1 MKKGIRIIIY
11 VIFAL
16 VVLYFG
22 VQWILEGK
30 IKNIVEKKVYEM
42 TQGTVKAE
50 VGSVSL
56 RLISRSLWLK
66 EVRISSDTGA
76 GLQNGLPLIAA
87 EGYLKQVGIRGIH
100 FEKKDSVIYL
110 RAKGFELDVSRLS
123 ADMLKK
129 SRDIRFMDRNIPRLQ
144 LQIQK
149 ITVRLGHI
157 HCREIE
163 GRDSAEFRLQDF
175 NGEVNDWEMNTLFR
189 NTGLPFS
196 CRDLQ
201 MSLSSFQYSF
211 GENSQV
217 LEIDSLKL
225 QGEKGRFAVGNIRL
239 MPRYG
244 MYEFAKKVPGHTDW
258 TRIKASGLQGKGF
271 SLRRLMSE
279 RFIYVDSISL
289 EKASVSSF
297 KNRQIEQKPRV
308 KRLFYESVQEF
319 SLPFAVRRVALNDV
333 DVEYLELA
341 KHGLSPGKITF
352 SDLQG
357 VFYDLTNRPQ
367 SGQSFFTLK
376 AKGKLMDQGKIQAVF
391 RLPADSIK
399 PDFEI
404 AGEMGSLNL
413 VVLNP
418 ILEPLAKIKVTSGHL
433 EKMTF
438 EIKGNLQKARVDM
451 AFLYERLRIRI
462 MKEKDGKLETS
473 SFLTTLANGM
483 IVKENNPDHRGMRK
497 GEGWAERDPY
507 RSQFNYLWKILL
519 EGLKKSVG
527 L

>member
-1 MKKGIRIIIY
+1 MKKGIKIITY

-22 VQWILEGK
+22 VQWVLEAK
-30 IKNIVEKKVYEM
+30 IKSIVEKKVYEM
-42 TQGTVKAE
+42 TQGAVKAE

-56 RLISRSLWLK
+56 RLIGRSLWLK
-66 EVRISSDTGA
+66 EVKISSDTGA
-76 GLQNGLPLIAA
+76 GLKNGLPLITA
-87 EGYLKQVGIRGIH
+87 EGYLKRVGIRGIR
-100 FEKKDSVIYL
+100 FKKKDSVIYL
-110 RAKGFELDVSRLS
+110 RAKEFELEVSRLS

-129 SRDIRFMDRNIPRLQ
+129 SREIRPMDRNVPGLQ

-149 ITVRLGHI
+149 IALRLGHI

-163 GRDSAEFRLQDF
+163 GRDSAEFRLQNF
-175 NGEVNDWEMNTLFR
+175 NGEINDWEINTLSR
-189 NTGLPFS
+189 NTGFPFS
-196 CRDLQ
+196 CRDIQ
-201 MSLSSFQYSF
+201 ISLSSFQYSF
-211 GENSQV
+211 GENSQA

-225 QGEKGRFAVGNIRL
+225 QGDKGRFAVGNIRL
-239 MPRYG
+239 IPRYS
-244 MYEFAKKVPGHTDW
+244 MYEFAEKAPGHTDW
-258 TRIKASGLQGKGF
+258 TRIKASGLQGRGF
-271 SLRRLMSE
+271 SLQKLISE

-289 EKASVSSF
+289 ERASVSSF

-308 KRLFYESVQEF
+308 KRLFYESVQKF

-333 DVEYLELA
+333 GVEYLELA

-352 SDLQG
+352 GDLQG

-367 SGQSFFTLK
+367 SGHSFFTLK
-376 AKGKLMDQGKIQAVF
+376 AQGKLMDQGKIQAVF
-391 RLPADSIK
+391 RLPADSVK
-399 PDFEI
+399 PAFEI
-404 AGEMGSLNL
+404 AGEMGPLNL
-413 VVLNP
+413 ALLNP
-418 ILEPLAKIKVTSGHL
+418 MLEPLAKIKVTSGYL

-438 EIKGNLQKARVDM
+438 EIKGNSQKARVDM
-451 AFLYERLRIRI
+451 AFLYEKLRIRI
-462 MKEKDGKLETS
+462 MKKKDGKLQTS

-497 GEGWAERDPY
+497 GEGWTERDPY

-519 EGLKKSVG
+519 QGLKKSVG

>member
-1 MKKGIRIIIY
+1 MKKKIRIVVY

-16 VVLYFG
+16 VIVYFG
-22 VQWILEGK
+22 VQWILESK
-30 IKNIVEKKVYEM
+30 IRNLVEKKIYEV
-42 TQGTVKAE
+42 TRGTVKAE

-66 EVRISSDTGA
+66 EVKISSDTGA
-76 GLQNGLPLIAA
+76 GLQKGLPLITA
-87 EGYLKQVGIRGIH
+87 EGYLKKVGIRGIR
-100 FEKKDSVIYL
+100 FKKKDSVIYL
-110 RAKGFELDVSRLS
+110 RAKGVELDVSRLS
-123 ADMLKK
+123 ADILKK
-129 SRDIRFMDRNIPRLQ
+129 SREISAMDRNIPRLQ

-149 ITVRLGHI
+149 IAVRLGHI
-157 HCREIE
+157 HCCEIE

-175 NGEVNDWEMNTLFR
+175 NGEVNDCEMNTLSR

-201 MSLSSFQYSF
+201 MALSSFHYSF

-225 QGEKGRFAVGNIRL
+225 QGAKGRFAVGNIRL

-244 MYEFAKKVPGHTDW
+244 MYEFAEKAPGHADW
-258 TRIKASGLQGKGF
+258 TRIKASGLRGEGF
-271 SLRRLMSE
+271 SLQKLMSE
-279 RFIYVDSISL
+279 RFIFIDSISL

-297 KNRQIEQKPRV
+297 KNRQIEQKARV

-319 SLPFAVRRVALNDV
+319 SLPFAVRRVALNRV

-341 KHGLSPGKITF
+341 KHGLSPGRIAF
-352 SDLQG
+352 GDLRG
-357 VFYDLTNRPQ
+357 IFYDLTNRPP
-367 SGQSFFTLK
+367 SGQSFYTLK
-376 AKGKLMDQGKIQAVF
+376 AEGRLMDQGKIQAVF
-391 RLPADSIK
+391 RLPADSVK
-399 PDFEI
+399 PAFEI
-404 AGEMGSLNL
+404 AGEMGPLNL
-413 VVLNP
+413 AVLNP

-438 EIKGNLQKARVDM
+438 EIKGNSQKARVDM
-451 AFLYERLRIRI
+451 VFLYERLRIRI

-483 IVKENNPDHRGMRK
+483 IVKENNPDHRGIRK

-507 RSQFNYLWKILL
+507 RSQFNYLWKIML